1 MQQGIL
7 SETSYGEAQENT
19 YKGKAEHF
27 ISSSLVRLVRVHAK
41 CALGCFFFFKV
52 LLLWIKFPLL
62 SKCYTK
68 IMYTLLL

>member
-7 SETSYGEAQENT
+7 SETSHGEAQENT

-27 ISSSLVRLVRVHAK
+27 ISSSLVRLLRVHAK
-41 CALGCFFFFKV
+41 CALGCFFFKA

-68 IMYTLLL
+68 TMYTLLL